1 MSYAPAL
8 PPTLEDENGDTL
20 RFPAAEPLGMA
31 S

>member
-1 MSYAPAL
+1 MSDAPAL

-20 RFPAAEPLGMA
+20 RLPAAKPLGMG

>member
-8 PPTLEDENGDTL
+8 LPTLEDENGDTL
-20 RFPAAEPLGMA
+20 GFSAAEPLGMA

>member
-8 PPTLEDENGDTL
+8 PPTLEDENVERL
-20 RFPAAEPLGMA
+20 PAAEPLGMA

>member
-8 PPTLEDENGDTL
+8 PPTLEDENRDKL
-20 RFPAAEPLGMA
+20 SLPAAEPLEMA